1 MTTAS
6 WLPRCGRAANDQTP
20 DVHVVV
26 DASLLAGTLVD
37 VHGAIGHRYRERLT
51 ELVGNDR
58 AYVMRTLTRLEVAA
72 ALRNHVLRTDRD
84 PVLTDEHCDRAIRS
98 MGGWPFQ
105 RIELTQPMLVRV
117 WELRNN
123 ITPYDAMYVAAT
135 EQLMGEHDGNAVLA
149 TADGRLANAPML
161 SISVEQFSP
170 DDS

>member
-1 MTTAS
+1 MPPYVQT
-6 WLPRCGRAANDQTP
+6 ANDQTP

-37 VHGAIGHRYRERLT
+37 VHGAIGRRYRERLN
-51 ELVGNDR
+51 ELVGDDR
-58 AYVMRTLTRLEVAA
+58 AYVMRTLTKLEVAA
-72 ALRNHVLRTDRD
+72 ALRNQLLRADRD

-98 MGGWPFQ
+98 MASWPFQ

-117 WELRNN
+117 WEMRNN

-135 EQLMGEHDGNAVLA
+135 EQLMNEHGGNAILA
-149 TADGRLANAPML
+149 TADGRLADAPVL
-161 SISVEQFSP
+161 SIPVERFSP